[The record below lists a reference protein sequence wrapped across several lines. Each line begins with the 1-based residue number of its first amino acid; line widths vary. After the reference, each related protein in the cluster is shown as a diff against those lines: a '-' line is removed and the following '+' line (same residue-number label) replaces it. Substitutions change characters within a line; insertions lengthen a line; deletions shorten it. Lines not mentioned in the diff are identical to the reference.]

1 MKNFSFLFVML
12 LFSGSQAARAQQ
24 TGLVTSGTV
33 EYTKTVNMYAL
44 LKPHGDNV
52 SELAFEQYKQ
62 QQAQFARLYSK
73 LSFNGQETL
82 FTPLKSA
89 SLSGG
94 FFAIPQI
101 AMQNSTVFTNHDNR
115 TFCSQKTIYDAT
127 YLVKDSIRKIRWK
140 LTEELRDI
148 AGYSCRRANGI
159 TQDSLYVVAFYTDQ
173 IPVSGGPESFTG
185 LPGMILQLVL
195 PHEHINWIASKVT
208 VGPVPA
214 TAVRAPKKG
223 KLTDIKG
230 LTLRLREIS
239 EQRKEV
245 AANNLKAFL
254 L

>member
-1 MKNFSFLFVML
+1 MKNFLLLFVIL
-12 LFSGSQAARAQQ
+12 LLCRSQAARAQQ
-24 TGLVTSGTV
+24 TGLVTCGTV
-33 EYTKTVNMYAL
+33 EYTKTINMYAL
-44 LKPHGDNV
+44 LKPGRNNV
-52 SELAFEQYKQ
+52 NELAFEQYKQ
-62 QQAQFARLYSK
+62 QQPQFARLYSK
-73 LSFNGQETL
+73 LSFNNQETL
-82 FTPLKSA
+82 FTPLKSG

-94 FFAIPQI
+94 FFEIPQI
-101 AMQNSTVFTNHDNR
+101 ALQNSTVFMDHDNH
-115 TFCSQKTIYDAT
+115 TFVSQKTIYDAT

-159 TQDSLYVVAFYTDQ
+159 TRDSLYVVAFYTDQ
-173 IPVSGGPESFTG
+173 IPVSGGPEAFAG
-185 LPGMILQLVL
+185 LPGMILQVAL

-245 AANNLKAFL
+245 AAVNLKAFL